1 MVRGSCPRTPREA
14 DEEWRRIVAGA
25 NAAHELGLKVHAGH
39 GLDYSTAATISGLP
53 QIVELNIG
61 HYLMG
66 EAIFVGLGES
76 VRRMRASMD
85 GPRQVAAKR
94 HGGGDER
101 WDMMILGLGNDI
113 IDIRRVERTIER
125 YGDRFLSRVFTD
137 IERMKSDGRAMR
149 AASYA
154 KRFAAKEACAKA
166 LGTGFRQGVFWRDMG
181 VVNLPSGRPTLEL
194 TGGALKALVDLT
206 PEGHD
211 VRIDLTITDDF
222 PMAQAIVIISA
233 FRIPMRD

>member
-1 MVRGSCPRTPREA
+1 
-14 DEEWRRIVAGA
+14 
-25 NAAHELGLKVHAGH
+25 
-39 GLDYSTAATISGLP
+39 
-53 QIVELNIG
+53 
-61 HYLMG
+61 
-66 EAIFVGLGES
+66 
-76 VRRMRASMD
+76 
-85 GPRQVAAKR
+85 
-94 HGGGDER
+94 
-101 WDMMILGLGNDI
+101 MIIGLGNDI

-137 IERMKSDGRAMR
+137 VERRKSDGR

-194 TGGALKALVDLT
+194 TGGALQALVDLT
-206 PEGHD
+206 PEGHA

-233 FRIPMRD
+233 YRVPMRD